1 MTLACKYSGSV
12 ENSGD
17 LGIVAEQL
25 LTVDSGIKMYLHSI
39 PSRELT
45 YPTLGPKENHPQTC
59 LFGGTCFFV
68 SRRACGASEDNL
80 TSNLKRILIFDR
92 FYVLFSMKT
101 PLLIFD
107 ENPTGLCVQDCLLA
121 PLLGR

>member
-1 MTLACKYSGSV
+1 MTLACKYSASV

-25 LTVDSGIKMYLHSI
+25 LTVDSGIKMYLHNI

-59 LFGGTCFFV
+59 LFGGIFVFCFQ
-68 SRRACGASEDNL
+68 ACGASEDNL
-80 TSNLKRILIFDR
+80 TAFD
-92 FYVLFSMKT
+92 L
-101 PLLIFD
+101 
-107 ENPTGLCVQDCLLA
+107 
-121 PLLGR
+121 